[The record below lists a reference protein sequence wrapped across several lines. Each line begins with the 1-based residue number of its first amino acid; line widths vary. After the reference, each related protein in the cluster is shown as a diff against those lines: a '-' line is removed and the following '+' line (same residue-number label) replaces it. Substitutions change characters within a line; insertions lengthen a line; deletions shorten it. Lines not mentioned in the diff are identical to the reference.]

1 MNTSLAF
8 SFNTEA
14 TPLPYHSE
22 PALLFNTLC
31 ENKHHTLLL
40 ESAQI
45 DTKANLKSL
54 LIVDSALRI
63 SAVKNQVTIDAL
75 SVNGQALFSA
85 LKIALKEKAVLMQ
98 ESDKQC
104 VFTFS
109 APAQDIDEESKLKSA
124 SVFDALRFFLAN
136 KDTKDANAIF
146 VGGLFAYDLVSGFE
160 PIPELDTVFSCPDY
174 CFYLAEQL
182 IVIDHQNK
190 DSQLMSIAFTDDKTE
205 CQRLS
210 LRQAELISQA
220 KQPLKHPIRRAL
232 TAAESTIQGNMDDK
246 GYGDI
251 VEAMKTYIRRGDIF
265 QVVPSRRFQVACP
278 SPLAAY
284 QVLKEKN
291 PSPYLFYM
299 QDALFTVFGA
309 SPESA
314 LKYQTSDRQIEIYPI
329 AGTRPRGRNTDGS
342 INADLDSRIELEM
355 RTDTKEL
362 SEHLML
368 VDLARNDLARICQ
381 AGSRYVAEL
390 TKVDR
395 YAFVMHLVSRVVG
408 KLRDDLDIFHA
419 YQACMNMGTL
429 SGAPKVSAMQLIA
442 RYEKTKRGSYGG
454 AIGYF
459 TGAGDFDTC
468 IVIRSAYVENNIATI
483 QVGAGIVL
491 DSDPQME
498 AEETRNKSQAV
509 INAILQAHTDTQL
522 QEAC

>member
-1 MNTSLAF
+1 MNTLQTF
-8 SFNTEA
+8 SFKTKA
-14 TPLPYHSE
+14 MPLPYHSE
-22 PALLFNTLC
+22 PALIFNTLC
-31 ENKHHTLLL
+31 EDRDHTLLL

-45 DTKANLKSL
+45 ETKANLKSL

-63 SAVKNQVTIDAL
+63 SALKNQVTIDAL
-75 SVNGQALFSA
+75 TANGQALLPA
-85 LKIALKEKAVLMQ
+85 IKIALKEQATLTS
-98 ESDKQC
+98 ESAQQC
-104 VFTFS
+104 IFTFS
-109 APAQDIDEESKLKSA
+109 AAKQDIDEESKLKSA
-124 SVFDALRFFLAN
+124 SVFDALRFFLGNSNA
-136 KDTKDANAIF
+136 KDAHF
-146 VGGLFAYDLVSGFE
+146 VFIGGLFAYDLVCGFE
-160 PIPELDTVFSCPDY
+160 PIADLDSVFSCPDY

-182 IVIDHQNK
+182 IVIDHQNR
-190 DSQLMSIAFTDDKTE
+190 DSQLVSITFTDDKAE
-205 CQRLS
+205 NQRIHS
-210 LRQAELISQA
+210 RQQQLIEQT
-220 KQPLKHPIRRAL
+220 KQPLKSPIPRTL
-232 TAAESTIQGNMDDK
+232 SAEEAVVRGNMTDD

-278 SPLAAY
+278 SPLVAY
-284 QVLKEKN
+284 QMLKAKN

-299 QDALFTVFGA
+299 QDPLFTVFGA

-314 LKYQTSDRQIEIYPI
+314 LKYQAIDRQIEIYPI
-329 AGTRPRGRNTDGS
+329 AGTRPRGRNPDGS
-342 INADLDSRIELEM
+342 INQDLDSRIELEM

-442 RYEKTKRGSYGG
+442 HYEKTKRGSYGG

-491 DSDPQME
+491 DSDPKME

-509 INAILQAHTDTQL
+509 INAILQAHTVVQTE
-522 QEAC
+522 EAC